1 MRSAAAKTGHDTEIA
16 VIGAGLSGGVL
27 AILLRQ
33 AGFAVTLVEA
43 REPTAATS
51 AEPDP
56 RALAVT
62 PASRAILEQAGIWS
76 RLPAERIS
84 PFHGMQVWDAGGHGE
99 ISFAADAVAEPA
111 LGYIIEASVLQA
123 ALEAALT
130 ADAELNWQ
138 RPAAVTALRYK
149 PAYIELGLDN
159 GASLRAQL
167 AVGADG
173 QQSHSRML
181 AGISYN
187 ETPYPQRA
195 LACVVNT
202 ERSHERIARQAF
214 LQDSVLAFLPMADPQ
229 QCGIVWS
236 TAPEQARELLAL
248 TEAGFAGVL
257 AEAFGQRLGHITG
270 VGRRGT
276 FPLMKAEAERYIG
289 DRFVLVG
296 DAAHSI
302 HPLAGQGANMGW
314 LDAACLAEILTE
326 VRTRAQGAGEA
337 RRDPGGRRGLRRYER
352 WRRGE
357 NRIMQQTL
365 DGLYHLFRREE
376 APVRWLRNTGL
387 RLTDHSGLLKKLLM
401 RHAMGRAGD
410 LPAIARRRCTPP

>member
-1 MRSAAAKTGHDTEIA
+1 MRPETAKTGHNTDIA
-16 VIGAGLSGGVL
+16 VIGAGLAGGVL

-43 REPTAATS
+43 RERPVETS

-62 PASRAILEQAGIWS
+62 PASRSILEQAGVWS

-84 PFHGMQVWDAGGHGE
+84 TFHGMQVWDAGGRGE
-99 ISFAADAVAEPA
+99 ISFDDQAVDEPA

-123 ALEAALT
+123 ALEAALS
-130 ADAELNWQ
+130 ADAGLCWQ
-138 RPAAVTALRYK
+138 RPAAVTALRSK
-149 PAYIELGLDN
+149 PAFIELGLDN
-159 GASLRAQL
+159 GSSLRAQL

-187 ETPYPQRA
+187 ETPYPQQA
-195 LACVVNT
+195 LACVVDT
-202 ERSHERIARQAF
+202 ERSHEQVARQAF
-214 LQDSVLAFLPMADPQ
+214 LQHSVLAFLPMADPQ
-229 QCGIVWS
+229 RCGIVWS
-236 TAPEQARELLAL
+236 TAPDHARELLAM
-248 TEAGFAGVL
+248 TETGFADVL
-257 AEAFGQRLGHITG
+257 AAAFEQRLGRITK
-270 VGRRGT
+270 VGRRGI

-314 LDAACLAEILTE
+314 LDAACLGEILAE
-326 VRTRAQGAGEA
+326 VRTAAADVDA

-357 NRIMQQTL
+357 NRLMQQTL
-365 DGLYHLFRREE
+365 DGLYHLFRHEE
-376 APVRWLRNTGL
+376 APVRWLRNIGL
-387 RLTDHSGLLKKLLM
+387 RLTDHSGTLKSLLI

-410 LPAIARRRCTPP
+410 LPAVARRRSASR